1 MSKHLKIEIERL
13 NKRILMEGEVVVE
26 AIQKSLRA
34 LQERSAELAQEVMD
48 GDRRIDSAE
57 VEVEEE
63 CLKLLALYQ
72 PVAEDLRFI
81 CAVMKI
87 NNDMERMGDESANI
101 AEHALFLAG
110 QDPIPMPPR
119 LNDLSEA
126 SMRMVR
132 ESLAAFVSGD
142 VESARRICA
151 EDDEADQYNREV
163 IDAVWKMM
171 SAEPQTVER
180 ATHLFSVSRHLE
192 RIADHATNIAEDVVY
207 MVEGNIIRHRRWASP
222 EPKVMGT

>member
-1 MSKHLKIEIERL
+1 MSRHLEIEIQKL
-13 NKRILMEGEVVVE
+13 NKRILAIGETVVE
-26 AIQKSLRA
+26 AIQKSLKA
-34 LQERSAELAQEVMD
+34 LHERSPELAEAVQQ

-87 NNDMERMGDESANI
+87 NNDMERMGDEAANI
-101 AEHALFLAG
+101 AGHAQFLSER
-110 QDPIPMPPR
+110 DPLPMPPR
-119 LNDLSEA
+119 LRDLSETA
-126 SMRMVR
+126 MRMVR
-132 ESLAAFVSGD
+132 ESLAAFVEGD
-142 VESARRICA
+142 VDAARRICA
-151 EDDEADQYNREV
+151 EDDIADQYNREV
-163 IDAVWKMM
+163 INTVWHMM

-207 MVEGNIIRHRRWASP
+207 MVEGKIIRHGAGHSSD
-222 EPKVMGT
+222 TS